1 MQPRYNIGYLM
12 LTGAPVLDAGNSP
25 RTMMSK
31 ALTTRD
37 QCRMR
42 PANAMRSLPTTS
54 IDSSKFLDT
63 SRCGM
68 FLKSFPRHP
77 MRRHLPNHPLK
88 QCRVPSCILFEATLS
103 CVIFSANQP
112 TPEQL
117 SQLRSLVAQMSGG
130 ATVELGESGYIGTC
144 SVLTGAMKHQSHSS
158 RTC

>member
-1 MQPRYNIGYLM
+1 MH
-12 LTGAPVLDAGNSP
+12 
-25 RTMMSK
+25 
-31 ALTTRD
+31 
-37 QCRMR
+37 
-42 PANAMRSLPTTS
+42 PANAMRSLPITS
-54 IDSSKFLDT
+54 IDSSRFLDT

-88 QCRVPSCILFEATLS
+88 QCGYSPRPLFEATLS

-144 SVLTGAMKHQSHSS
+144 PVLTGTMKHQSHPLRTCLLSIIWIRFSLLTQSSS
-158 RTC
+158 RAYFRTYRLTYLQTPPRRYFRE